1 MDYSQSSFIPIFS
14 GSTIIGFVPLTQ
26 DVSNSDFGYTFSGS
40 LTRKFLRGETTVSA
54 SRDISNDINGTP
66 IEVDRVRWL
75 NLYRFSETLSGNLDL
90 EFYNS
95 QTNNTASQSLNRN
108 YYQVSP
114 QFTWKF
120 QQFWSLT
127 GSYRYRKQ
135 TYDNTG
141 DDATQNAAY
150 LTLTYQW
157 PRIAISR

>member
-1 MDYSQSSFIPIFS
+1 
-14 GSTIIGFVPLTQ
+14 
-26 DVSNSDFGYTFSGS
+26 
-40 LTRKFLRGETTVSA
+40 VSA
-54 SRDISNDINGTP
+54 SRDISNDINGFP
-66 IEVDRVRWL
+66 IEVNRVRWL
-75 NLYRFSETLSGNLDL
+75 NLYRFSETLSGNLNL

-95 QTNNTASQSLNRN
+95 QTNNTASQNLNRN

-114 QFTWKF
+114 QITWKF
-120 QQFWSLT
+120 EQFWSLT

-135 TYDNTG
+135 TYDNTS